1 MKTGDRVVFF
11 AARVEKV
18 ALFTTLPYKPPS
30 EPPGEACRGGS
41 YAFEKQAETA
51 KSIPSQES
59 ADVYLSVLRTVRS
72 VGATAPRR

>member
-1 MKTGDRVVFF
+1 MKTISRDAFF
-11 AARVEKV
+11 PARVEKV
-18 ALFTTLPYKPPS
+18 ALFPTLPYKPPP

-41 YAFEKQAETA
+41 YAFEKPAETA

-59 ADVYLSVLRTVRS
+59 ADIYLSALRTARS

>member
-1 MKTGDRVVFF
+1 MKTAGLDAFF
-11 AARVEKV
+11 AASVEKV

-51 KSIPSQES
+51 KSIPSQE
-59 ADVYLSVLRTVRS
+59 AGLRLLCTVFVYTV
-72 VGATAPRR
+72 